1 MPIPMQIKLL
11 RVLQERR
18 VRPVGGDEE
27 VPVDVRILAATNRD
41 LPAAVEDGRFRQD
54 LYFRLNVLEI
64 VLPPLRSRG
73 RDVLLLA
80 EHHLARFVAQAGRP
94 VRGFAPAAAAK
105 LLEYD
110 WPGNVRELQNCIERA
125 VTITQGEQI
134 TVADLPNRVR
144 EHRASVSS
152 QPAGD
157 ARELSTLE
165 EVERRHIERVLDAV
179 SGHRGEAARVLGIDR
194 KTLYRKLDRDRQ

>member
-1 MPIPMQIKLL
+1 
-11 RVLQERR
+11 
-18 VRPVGGDEE
+18 
-27 VPVDVRILAATNRD
+27 
-41 LPAAVEDGRFRQD
+41 LPRA
-54 LYFRLNVLEI
+54 
-64 VLPPLRSRG
+64 
-73 RDVLLLA
+73 
-80 EHHLARFVAQAGRP
+80 AGRP